1 MAINREVKE
10 IVIDFYEFSSEL
22 SSRLYDV
29 LEHNMLR
36 DDIIPR
42 YEFMDNFFTPRTNIT
57 GLTISDILINSSDPE
72 LELLD
77 EIDKEFKSEDEVYEH
92 LNVWSKEIN
101 RGFDFVE
108 SDTFNTYVLELLSE
122 KTGLPAVYYSREHKM
137 NIFRM
142 LNDLFDEYIKIYG
155 NITGQ
160 TVYDEVN
167 IDRFIDRVSV
177 TTLISKRKL
186 REYFDSRKME
196 IEEFHDQIDDF
207 FYVENVVKQLQDN
220 VGEFETTLR
229 K

>member
-1 MAINREVKE
+1 MTINREVKE

-29 LEHNMLR
+29 FKYNMLR

-42 YEFMDNFFTPRTNIT
+42 YEFIDNFFTPRTNIT
-57 GLTISDILINSSDPE
+57 GLNISDILINSSDPE

-77 EIDKEFKSEDEVYEH
+77 EIDREFKSEDDVYEH
-92 LNVWSKEIN
+92 LNTWSKEIN
-101 RGFDFVE
+101 RAFDFVE
-108 SDTFNTYVLELLSE
+108 GDTFNTYVLELLSE
-122 KTGLPAVYYSREHKM
+122 KTGLSVVFYSREHKI

-155 NITGQ
+155 NVTGQ

-220 VGEFETTLR
+220 IGEFETLLR

>member
-29 LEHNMLR
+29 FEYNMLR

-42 YEFMDNFFTPRTNIT
+42 YEFIDNFFTPRTNIT
-57 GLTISDILINSSDPE
+57 GLNISDILINSSDPE

-77 EIDKEFKSEDEVYEH
+77 EIDKEFSSEDDVYEN
-92 LNVWSKEIN
+92 LNTWSKEIN
-101 RGFDFVE
+101 RAFDFVE

-122 KTGLPAVYYSREHKM
+122 KTGLPAVYYSREHKI
-137 NIFRM
+137 NVFRM
-142 LNDLFDEYIKIYG
+142 LNDLFDKYIKIYG
-155 NITGQ
+155 NVTGQ

-220 VGEFETTLR
+220 IGEFETTLR

>member
-29 LEHNMLR
+29 FEYNMLR

-42 YEFMDNFFTPRTNIT
+42 YEFIDNFFTPRTNIT
-57 GLTISDILINSSDPE
+57 GLNISDILINSSDPE

-77 EIDKEFKSEDEVYEH
+77 EIDKEFSSEDEVYEH
-92 LNVWSKEIN
+92 LSIWSKEIN
-101 RGFDFVE
+101 RAFNFVE

-155 NITGQ
+155 NVTGQ

-167 IDRFIDRVSV
+167 IDRFIDRASV

-220 VGEFETTLR
+220 IGEFETTLR

>member
-1 MAINREVKE
+1 MTINKEVKE
-10 IVIDFYEFSSEL
+10 MVIDFYEFSSEL

-29 LEHNMLR
+29 FEYNMLR

-42 YEFMDNFFTPRTNIT
+42 YEFIDNFFTPRTNIT
-57 GLTISDILINSSDPE
+57 GLTISDTLINSSDPE

-77 EIDKEFKSEDEVYEH
+77 EIDREFKSEDEVYEH
-92 LNVWSKEIN
+92 LNTWSKEIN
-101 RGFDFVE
+101 RAFDFVE
-108 SDTFNTYVLELLSE
+108 SNTFNTYVLELLSE
-122 KTGLPAVYYSREHKM
+122 KTGLPAVYYSREHKI
-137 NIFRM
+137 NVFRM

-155 NITGQ
+155 NVTGR

-196 IEEFHDQIDDF
+196 IEEFHDQINDF

-220 VGEFETTLR
+220 IGEFETTLR